1 MRCLRDEDWACLM
14 ERVHEDQ
21 AYVLSGVTDGSGHL
35 LTFEMTNVKERRV
48 TDDSGLTAK
57 GVELCL

>member
-1 MRCLRDEDWACLM
+1 MEDWACLM
-14 ERVHEDQ
+14 ERVHKDQ
-21 AYVLSGVTDGSGHL
+21 ACVLSGVTDGSGHL